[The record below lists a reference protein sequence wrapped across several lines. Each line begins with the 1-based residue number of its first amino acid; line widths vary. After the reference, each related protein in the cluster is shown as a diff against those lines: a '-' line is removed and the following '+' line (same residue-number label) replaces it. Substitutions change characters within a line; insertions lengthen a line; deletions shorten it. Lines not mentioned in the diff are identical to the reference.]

1 MKFGRFA
8 KRGSPSLTSRR
19 PTMWMITTESV
30 PILVWA
36 RSIDDG
42 TVEQA
47 KNLANLPFAF
57 HHVALMAD
65 AHVGF
70 GMPIGGVLAARG
82 QILPHAVGLDIGC
95 GVRAWRTNV
104 SAASLMEHRDRI
116 LNDIQ
121 RSVPQGF
128 EWHRAS
134 QASRTSLFDDVPRIP
149 ALSAEIEKAQR
160 QVGSLGGGNHFIELQ
175 EDPEGIVWAM
185 VHTGSRNIGK
195 QVAQHY
201 NQLAREVNR
210 RSDSLVP
217 PEWGLA
223 HLEFASDAGQ
233 EYFSAMGWC
242 LRFAQESRRLI
253 AEEVQR
259 AIDRHFPDVQP
270 GSALDVHHN
279 YASVERHFGEEV
291 VVHRKGAVRA
301 SGTVFIPGSMGTAS
315 YVGEGL
321 AEPDSFESCSH
332 GAGRALGRKEAM
344 RAFQTHEVL
353 AELEERGVRLFKAH
367 KADVAEEAPEA
378 YKDIEDVMELQSD
391 LVRPMV
397 RLRPIGVVKG

>member
-1 MKFGRFA
+1 MWTI
-8 KRGSPSLTSRR
+8 TS
-19 PTMWMITTESV
+19 ENV
-30 PILVWA
+30 PIFVWA
-36 RSIDDG
+36 RSLDEG
-42 TVEQA
+42 TVTQA

-70 GMPIGGVLAARG
+70 GMPIGGVLATRG

-104 SAASLMEHRDRI
+104 PVAALLPHRDRI

-128 EWHRAS
+128 EWHKAS
-134 QASRTSLFDDVPRIP
+134 QAARTRLFDDVPRIP
-149 ALSAEIEKAQR
+149 SLAAEIEKAKR
-160 QVGSLGGGNHFIELQ
+160 QIGSLGGGNHFIELQ
-175 EDPEGIVWAM
+175 ADPDDVVWAM

-195 QVAQHY
+195 QVAEHY
-201 NQLAREVNR
+201 DKLAREANR

-217 PEWGLA
+217 TEWGLA
-223 HLEFASDAGQ
+223 HLEFDSELGR
-233 EYFSAMGWC
+233 EYFSAMQWC
-242 LRFAQESRRLI
+242 LKFAQESRRLI

-259 AIDRHFPDVQP
+259 AIARHFPDAEP
-270 GSALDVHHN
+270 DEALDVHHN

-291 VVHRKGAVRA
+291 IVHRKGAVRA

-321 AEPDSFESCSH
+321 QSADAFESCSH

-344 RAFQTHEVL
+344 RTFETRSVL

-367 KADVAEEAPEA
+367 KADVAEEAPAA
-378 YKDIEDVMELQSD
+378 YKDIEDVMELQRD
-391 LVRPMV
+391 LVEPRV